1 MLQVIIKQVLSE
13 EIISVLYIDYG
24 TSSKVHFKDVRLIH
38 KKFLSLPAQ
47 PIPAR
52 LWGITENEDMV
63 SISRSKLT
71 KMMIVGNFSNKGE
84 VFCRIE
90 REFTKRRPES
100 VISPNVIFKYPL
112 VVILPCLPTSGRNL
126 RNIGVTIVIIKQL

>member
-47 PIPAR
+47 VIPAR

-71 KMMIVGNFSNKGE
+71 KMMIVGNFSNK
-84 VFCRIE
+84 VKFCVKCDFQVPFGRYTPMSSHKWE
-90 REFTKRRPES
+90 KLKEYRCYNCDYKATVRR
-100 VISPNVIFKYPL
+100 
-112 VVILPCLPTSGRNL
+112 
-126 RNIGVTIVIIKQL
+126 GVTKHMDQCDEIEN

>member
-47 PIPAR
+47 VIPAR
-52 LWGITENEDMV
+52 L
-63 SISRSKLT
+63 
-71 KMMIVGNFSNKGE
+71 
-84 VFCRIE
+84 
-90 REFTKRRPES
+90 
-100 VISPNVIFKYPL
+100 
-112 VVILPCLPTSGRNL
+112 
-126 RNIGVTIVIIKQL
+126 